1 MEGLRPLGAGEM
13 RDAAFR
19 IYRSRFKSLILAVII
34 PTFPLVVISTL
45 VAWSTRPTTE
55 VDPATGMV
63 RTDVGDAFV
72 SIAGGLVTVVVAILS
87 TSIATAACYRAISGA
102 YLGDDATWRESL
114 RFAVNRLWP
123 VIGLTILTGLATL
136 LGLLALVIGILVPT
150 TFFAVAMP
158 VLLVEGHR
166 PADAMR
172 RSWDLV
178 RGTAWRVL
186 GLVLMALVLSTVFQ
200 SVVSAPAVALV
211 FTDSSTVVTEIV
223 TGLSQFLAVVLVTPF
238 TAAFTMALYV
248 DLRVRKEGFDLV
260 LWAQRLGIEA
270 RDGFPTQP
278 GAPSYPQFPGLG
290 GLPPPPPPPP
300 PPAPPHEPPPPPPP
314 ARPPGAG
321 GGAGSV
327 WAPGPDD

>member
-1 MEGLRPLGAGEM
+1 ML
-13 RDAAFR
+13 DAAFR
-19 IYRSRFKSLILAVII
+19 IYRGRFKTLILAVII

-72 SIAGGLVTVVVAILS
+72 SMAGGLVTVVVAILS
-87 TSIATAACYRAISGA
+87 TSIATAACFRAISGA
-102 YLGDDATWRESL
+102 YLGDDATWKESL
-114 RFAVNRLWP
+114 RFAVDRLWP
-123 VIGLTILTGLATL
+123 VFRLTLLTGAVTL
-136 LGLLALVIGILVPT
+136 LGLLACVVGILVPT

-166 PADAMR
+166 PGDSMR

-178 RGTAWRVL
+178 KGTAWRVL
-186 GLVLMALVLSTVFQ
+186 GLVLLALVLSMVFQ
-200 SVVSAPAVALV
+200 SVISAPAVALV

-278 GAPSYPQFPGLG
+278 GAPSYPQFPGHG
-290 GLPPPPPPPP
+290 GPPPPPPPP
-300 PPAPPHEPPPPPPP
+300 SHRPPPPPPS
-314 ARPPGAG
+314 APGQ
-321 GGAGSV
+321 GSV
-327 WAPGPDD
+327 WAPESDD